1 MNRHTA
7 ALLTG
12 AITALGALSA
22 QEAVAPPRT
31 GLAPP
36 VRLEAG
42 GTVIDTPK
50 IGHAAPFVGDFDGDG
65 VRDLLVGQFDGGLLW
80 IYKNTGSD
88 AAPKLAAGVKFQDGR
103 KEGTVPT
110 G

>member
-1 MNRHTA
+1 MVRQPLP
-7 ALLTG
+7 LLTG
-12 AITALGALSA
+12 ALLAASSLFA
-22 QEAVAPPRT
+22 QTPESELRA
-31 GLAPP
+31 P
-36 VRLEAG
+36 VRLQADG
-42 GTVIDTPK
+42 KVIDTPM

-80 IYKNTGSD
+80 IYKNVGSN

-103 KEGTVPT
+103 KDGTVPT

>member
-1 MNRHTA
+1 MQRQT
-7 ALLTG
+7 LSQLCVVV
-12 AITALGALSA
+12 TALGSVPA
-22 QEAVAPPRT
+22 QNPAAPRPT

-36 VRLEAG
+36 VRLAADG
-42 GTVIDTPK
+42 VVIDTPS

-80 IYKNTGSD
+80 IYKNIGTD
-88 AAPKLAAGVKFQDGR
+88 AAPELAAGVKFQDGR